1 MKRRSQVA
9 LTAAEQAAFFGESR
23 VAALSTIDQNG
34 YPHVVAML
42 FEARDNA
49 IFMTSWAK
57 AQKVLNIRRNPKVG
71 LLIEDG
77 STYAEYRGISIR
89 GACDIIEDPGK
100 VLAIMRSIVLK
111 SMGSANAEPPP
122 GSFDHIDKRVALQIT
137 PVMIA
142 SWDHRKLGGR
152 Y

>member
-9 LTAAEQAAFFGESR
+9 LTADEQAAFLNESH
-23 VAALSTIDQNG
+23 VAALSTVDKDG
-34 YPHVVAML
+34 FPHLVAMI
-42 FEARDNA
+42 FVAREGA

-71 LLIEDG
+71 ILIEDG
-77 STYAEYRGISIR
+77 ATYADYRGISIR
-89 GACDIIEDPGK
+89 GTCEIIEDPEE
-100 VLAIMRSIVLK
+100 VLGIMRSIV
-111 SMGSANAEPPP
+111 GRQVEPAATEPPP
-122 GSFDHIDKRVALQIT
+122 GSFDHIAKRVALKIT
-137 PVMIA
+137 PVKIA

>member
-9 LTAAEQAAFFGESR
+9 LTAEEQAAFLDESC
-23 VAALSTIDQNG
+23 VAALSTIDPDG
-34 YPHVVAML
+34 FPHVVAML
-42 FEARDNA
+42 FEARENA

-57 AQKVLNIRRNPKVG
+57 AQKVLNIRRNAKVG

-77 STYAEYRGISIR
+77 SIYAEYRGISIR
-89 GACDIIEDPGK
+89 GTCEIIEDPER
-100 VLAIMRSIVLK
+100 VLSIMRSMLFK
-111 SMGSANAEPPP
+111 SMRSENAEPPP
-122 GSFDHIDKRVALQIT
+122 GLLDHIAKRVALKIT
-137 PVMIA
+137 PVKIA

>member
-1 MKRRSQVA
+1 MRRRSQVA
-9 LTAAEQAAFFGESR
+9 LTAEEQAAFLDESR
-23 VAALSTIDQNG
+23 VAALSTIDQHG

-42 FEARDNA
+42 FEARDSA
-49 IFMTSWAK
+49 LFMTSWAK

-89 GACDIIEDPGK
+89 GTCEIIGDPEQ
-100 VLAIMRSIVLK
+100 VLAIMRSMVFK
-111 SMGSANAEPPP
+111 SMGRAGTEPPP
-122 GSFDHIDKRVALQIT
+122 GSFDHIDKRVALKIT
-137 PVMIA
+137 PVKIA